1 MKKIITIFILSILL
15 ISVLHAA
22 AYTQPKDTNLCEK
35 TNLVFKLSDPTFTKQ
50 DDFTVVDIPEQT
62 AYVMDEGKPMLP
74 LISKTYAYPFG
85 TIISDVH
92 VNIDYEAYVVDSY
105 IKPAP
110 KPVVL
115 QDDFLKDYTPATLD
129 KSVYQSSTLYPN
141 NPYDVN
147 INIGLYNDEDSVIV
161 TVKSYS
167 RYSPADYTVELPTQ
181 IDIQIEYQPPE
192 QQVTNNDEFDLVII
206 TDESFTDDLQPLV
219 DHKNA
224 MGMRTRMETVQSI
237 VSEYDGV
244 ADWEDVKLRIKDLK
258 EYYNIKFV
266 LLAGGHIG
274 QTDEWYVPDFRSHN
288 YDDNGYE
295 GMDVTYSC
303 DLYYADLYKYTPQGA
318 AFDDWDTNDD
328 GAYAEG
334 PYYRFGGY
342 DKPDFVPDVAVGRIP
357 FRYSWEVPIVVDK
370 IITYETSCDDSWFKK
385 AVFCAGDTSPYE
397 RYGSGVIRGIYEGEL
412 TCDYHA
418 SFLEPL
424 GFEIIKLYTS
434 LGVRGVEDISSVI
447 SEGCGWVNM
456 QMHANPATGGN
467 HITDLEEFA
476 RFYHILV
483 MDQFQN
489 DDKLPFMINDGCH
502 NAQFDVSMQ
511 EIIDHGGFSDIMF
524 NWFEWIPTDASSWFL
539 LKEGG
544 GAIGVIG
551 NTALGYGYL
560 NEGYNQG
567 LGGWIMPQF
576 AHAYAEDGKEYMGT
590 VWAQGI
596 TDYIHNF
603 PVTTD
608 IVDRKTID
616 ERVLLGDPSLKLGGY
631 GIATQDTD
639 EDTEEP
645 SINPPENTLGLVDR
659 PDWQLGAS
667 WTYAINDI
675 EFDFSEVEDRDI
687 LATISTGEISL
698 TITEDSL
705 SYYLASVETNNL
717 EVFMDINFD
726 MYNENKTPLVLTAKL
741 VNASI
746 NGNISFDKENLGIN
760 SVDIILSGALD
771 TATLLENIDFNVPP
785 IVLQL
790 IPEIPISVHLILDF
804 DEPYVLIQ
812 YPFEVGDGWPLH
824 EATLTID
831 GTIESPYF
839 RLLMIVNKVA
849 RLFGMELIP
858 QEIAQYL
865 PIIDLSEM
873 LTDFGIPTEM
883 TLSELDEFWDAK
895 PFVCKSEENV
905 NVDAGSFTASNINFF
920 FGAGEFFYAPEV
932 QNMVRIRANLHRFI
946 PIMDDISLD
955 LIDYS
960 LE

>member
-1 MKKIITIFILSILL
+1 MKKILTLFILSILL
-15 ISVLHAA
+15 ISGLQAV
-22 AYTQPKDTNLCEK
+22 AYTEPKETKAYETTNLFFE
-35 TNLVFKLSDPTFTKQ
+35 LSKPVISKQ
-50 DDFTVVDIPEQT
+50 DDFTVVELPDQT
-62 AYVMDEGKPMLP
+62 AYVMEEGKPMVP
-74 LISKTYAYPFG
+74 LVSKTYAYPFG
-85 TIISDVH
+85 TIINDVH
-92 VNIDYEAYVVDSY
+92 VSIDYQSY
-105 IKPAP
+105 SLESFIKPSP
-110 KPVVL
+110 KPVAL
-115 QDDFLKDYTPATLD
+115 NDEFLKEYTPVTLD
-129 KSVYQSSTLYPN
+129 QSVYQSSDFYPEN
-141 NPYDVN
+141 SYDVE
-147 INIGLYNDEDSVIV
+147 INVGLYNDEDCVIV
-161 TVKSYS
+161 NIKTYS
-167 RYSPADYTVELPTQ
+167 RYAPADYTIDLPSN
-181 IDIQIEYQPPE
+181 IDIQIDYQPPD
-192 QQVTNNDEFDLVII
+192 QTISNNDKIDLVII
-206 TDESFTDDLQPLV
+206 TDETFTDALQPLV

-224 MGMRTRMETVQSI
+224 MGIRTRMETVQSI
-237 VSEYDGV
+237 LPQYDGI
-244 ADWEDVKLRIKDLK
+244 ADWEDIKLRLKDLK
-258 EYYNIKFV
+258 DFFDIKFV
-266 LLAGGHIG
+266 LLAGGHKG
-274 QTDEWYVPDFRSHN
+274 QTDEWYVPDFRSNN

-303 DLYYADLYKYTPQGA
+303 DLYYADLYKYSTMGPI
-318 AFDDWDTNDD
+318 FDDWDTNDD
-328 GAYAEG
+328 GEYAEG
-334 PYYRFGGY
+334 PYYGFGGY

-397 RYGSGVIRGIYEGEL
+397 RYGSGIERGIYEGEL
-412 TCDYHA
+412 TCNNHA
-418 SFLEPL
+418 SYLEPL

-434 LGVRGVEDISSVI
+434 LGIRGVDDIASVI
-447 SEGCGWVNM
+447 SQGCGWVNM

-476 RFYHILV
+476 RFYHILA
-483 MDQFQN
+483 MDKFQN
-489 DDKLPFMINDGCH
+489 RDKLPFMINDGCH

-511 EIIDHGGFSDIMF
+511 EIIDHGGFEDIMF

-560 NEGYNQG
+560 NDGYDQG
-567 LGGWIMPQF
+567 LGGWIMPRF
-576 AHAYAEDGKEYMGT
+576 ARAYAVDGKEYMGT

-603 PVTTD
+603 PVIKD

-631 GIATQDTD
+631 GIATQDND
-639 EDTEEP
+639 EKNDDTGVK
-645 SINPPENTLGLVDR
+645 PPANTLGLVDR
-659 PDWQLGAS
+659 PDWQLGSS
-667 WTYAINDI
+667 WTYAIDDI
-675 EFDFSEVEDRDI
+675 EFDFSEVEGRDI
-687 LATISTGEISL
+687 YATISTGEITL

-705 SYYLASVETNNL
+705 SYYLASVETNDL

-726 MYNENKTPLVLTAKL
+726 MYKDNKTPIVGTVKL
-741 VNASI
+741 INASI
-746 NGNISFDKENLGIN
+746 TGDISFDKENLGIN
-760 SVDIILSGALD
+760 SVDIVLSGALD
-771 TATLLENIDFNVPP
+771 TATLLENIDFNVPS

-790 IPEIPISVHLILDF
+790 VPEIPISINLVIDF

-812 YPFEVGDGWPLH
+812 YPFEVGDGWPLQ
-824 EATLTID
+824 ESTLTID

-839 RLLMIVNKVA
+839 RLLMIVNRVA
-849 RLFGMELIP
+849 RLFGMEIIP

-873 LTDFGIPTEM
+873 LTDFGIPNEM
-883 TLSELDEFWDAK
+883 TLSELDEFWDEK

-905 NVDAGSFTASNINFF
+905 NVDAGSFTTSNINFF
-920 FGAGEFFYAPEV
+920 FGSGELFYAPEV
-932 QNMVRIRANLHRFI
+932 QNMVKIRANLNRFI